1 MPSISQLLQIL
12 GNANFSLIG
21 CQANNWLGASGTKT
35 SFRVRQ
41 FANLLCANRFFG
53 SLLPTP
59 VIRSLLVLHIT
70 NQHYV
75 KCDLCSVFRDLW
87 SVRAKYGCMVLS
99 SLNNRSCCPS
109 EFFFQWFYRTK
120 GLADT
125 EITKKQKNTL
135 SLLKRVNFDHIWL
148 IEGSKFRLSTSI
160 DWFPYHDKKLQYSS
174 ASRLPPNLP
183 SHLEYFVR
191 FPLQFT
197 SITLCTYVEGVS
209 VWHWSV

>member
-35 SFRVRQ
+35 SFTVRQ
-41 FANLLCANRFFG
+41 FANLLRANRFFS
-53 SLLPTP
+53 SLLPTS

-70 NQHYV
+70 NQHYA

-87 SVRAKYGCMVLS
+87 SVRAKYDCMVLS

-135 SLLKRVNFDHIWL
+135 SLLIILCTESEWTLTTFDSSKVQSLGCPHRL
-148 IEGSKFRLSTSI
+148 IGFHTTIKNYNIAPPLGYLLTSLPTSNI
-160 DWFPYHDKKLQYSS
+160 SLDFPYSS
-174 ASRLPPNLP
+174 PVL
-183 SHLEYFVR
+183 
-191 FPLQFT
+191 
-197 SITLCTYVEGVS
+197 LCALT
-209 VWHWSV
+209 